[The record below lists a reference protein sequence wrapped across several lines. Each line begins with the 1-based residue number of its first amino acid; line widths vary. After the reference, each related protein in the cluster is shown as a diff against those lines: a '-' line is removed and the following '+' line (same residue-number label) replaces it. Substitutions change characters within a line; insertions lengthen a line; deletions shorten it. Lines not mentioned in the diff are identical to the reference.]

1 MSWAEPTV
9 IPSRITISV
18 VIPVFDAASTL
29 GQCAA
34 SLHAQRFPRES
45 VELIFVDDGSTDGCL
60 ESLTLTRGTRVIRTG
75 NQGAYAARNRGAAA
89 ASGGIIAFI
98 DPDCIA
104 DPGWLDGI
112 ARAFEDAACQVA
124 LGVRRPCPDRGMN
137 RMLGDYEV
145 TKDRWVIESGQPL
158 KYYGYTNTMAVR
170 RSAWERFGPF
180 DERPRGADTI
190 FVRRAVDSAGCES
203 VRFVPEMLV
212 SHLEVDGP
220 WMYMKKVYTYGAS
233 SRRYGRVI
241 RFEPLSTADRMRV
254 YWRTIR
260 GCRYGPVRAITL
272 ALLLA
277 MGSAVWMAGRLSAR

>member
-1 MSWAEPTV
+1 
-9 IPSRITISV
+9 
-18 VIPVFDAASTL
+18 VFNAASTI
-29 GQCAA
+29 GRCAEA
-34 SLHAQRFPRES
+34 LHAQRFPPES

-60 ESLTLTRGTRVIRTG
+60 ESLALTRGTRLIRSD
-75 NQGAYAARNRGAAA
+75 NHGAYAARNRGVAA
-89 ASGGIIAFI
+89 ASGDIIAFI

-104 DPGWLDGI
+104 DPGWLAGI
-112 ARAFEDAACQVA
+112 ARAFDDAACEVA

-137 RMLGDYEV
+137 RMLGDYEA

-190 FVRRAVDSAGCES
+190 FVRRAVDAAGCGS

-220 WMYMKKVYTYGAS
+220 CMYMKKVYTYGAS

-241 RFEPLSTADRMRV
+241 RSEPLTTADRMDV
-254 YWRTIR
+254 YWRTVR
-260 GCRYGPVRAITL
+260 GGRYGPVRAITL

-277 MGSAVWMAGRLSAR
+277 MGSAVWTAGRLSVR